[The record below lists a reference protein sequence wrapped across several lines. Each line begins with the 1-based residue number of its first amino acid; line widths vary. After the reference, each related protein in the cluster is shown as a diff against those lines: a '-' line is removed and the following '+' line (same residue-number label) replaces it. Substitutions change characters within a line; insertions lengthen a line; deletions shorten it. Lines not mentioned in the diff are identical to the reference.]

1 MQKIV
6 AANWKMHG
14 SRDTISGLLQTLQ
27 QRLSNIKAEVETI
40 IFPPFVYLP
49 LVIELLADSSIRIG
63 AQNLSEYPKGAY
75 TGEIAGSMLTDV
87 GCQYV
92 LVGHSERRIL
102 FAENDEVVAQ
112 KFVAAQ
118 QNRLT
123 PMLCIGETLEQ
134 REAGQTETIITG
146 QLQQVLNVVGIEAF
160 ANAVVA
166 YEPVWAIGTGK
177 TATPE
182 QAQAVHKAIR
192 SFLATQDA
200 AIAKGLPILYGGSV
214 KAKNAATLAAMPD
227 IDGALVGG
235 ASLDANE
242 FAQIIE
248 AFTN

>member
-14 SRDTISGLLQTLQ
+14 SRDTITALLQILQ
-27 QRLSNIKAEVETI
+27 QRLDNIKTEVETV

-49 LVIELLADSSIRIG
+49 LVIDLLANSAIRSG
-63 AQNLSEYPKGAY
+63 AQNLSEYPMGAY
-75 TGEIAGSMLTDV
+75 TGEVAGSMLADI

-92 LVGHSERRIL
+92 LVGHSERRFL
-102 FAENDEVVAQ
+102 FAESDAVVAQ
-112 KFVAAQ
+112 KFAAAQ
-118 QNRLT
+118 QNNLT
-123 PMLCIGETLEQ
+123 PMLCIGETLAQ
-134 REAGQTETIITG
+134 REAGQTETVIKE

-177 TATPE
+177 MASPE
-182 QAQAVHKAIR
+182 QAQTVHLAIR
-192 SFLATQDA
+192 TFLATQNSA
-200 AIAKGLPILYGGSV
+200 VAKALPILYGGSV

-227 IDGALVGG
+227 INGALVGG

-242 FAQIIE
+242 FAQIIA